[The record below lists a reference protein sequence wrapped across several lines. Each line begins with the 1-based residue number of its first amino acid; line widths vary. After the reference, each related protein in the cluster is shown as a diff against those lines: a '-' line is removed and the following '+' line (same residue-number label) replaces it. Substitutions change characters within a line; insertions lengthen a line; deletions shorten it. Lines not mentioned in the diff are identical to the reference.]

1 MRNGIRQRTLAW
13 IAGLLTGVS
22 GAAFAVGGALVL
34 IHFKTGIALLVAGV
48 IVGSFVP
55 AVVNRTEIS
64 HEREEAAKEERLKSL
79 YYFVELTHQ
88 LMGIDKSHGLRV
100 TVLTVD
106 GIGSAARL
114 KQAARFTCDGRQ
126 RPGGSTM
133 FVHQG
138 VAGRCCTKRATV
150 SVDLDGSDFI
160 QWMLDYGFTAQEAR
174 QFEPRGAYLCS
185 PVVNDLGEVIGALSL
200 DAATSSVFT
209 PDHVARVETLM
220 LPFFGRLLTESSL
233 EGPHV

>member
-1 MRNGIRQRTLAW
+1 MRNGIRQRTLAL
-13 IAGLLTGVS
+13 IAGLLTGIS
-22 GAAFAVGGALVL
+22 GAAFAVGGGLVFV
-34 IHFKTGIALLVAGV
+34 HFKTGLVLLGAGLFVTIVVPTV
-48 IVGSFVP
+48 ID
-55 AVVNRTEIS
+55 RTQID

-88 LMGIDKSHGLRV
+88 LMGLEKSHGLRV
-100 TVLTVD
+100 TVLIVD
-106 GIGSAARL
+106 GVGSAAQL
-114 KQAARFTCDGRQ
+114 KQLARFTCAGRQ
-126 RPGGSTM
+126 RPGTSTM

-138 VAGRCCTKRATV
+138 VAGRCCTKITTV
-150 SVDLDGSDFI
+150 SVDLDGADFI

-209 PDHVARVETLM
+209 PDHISRVETLM

-233 EGPHV
+233 EGPHA